1 MQNRRLTYRAFGPPA
16 EQLVLETEPL
26 ALLATDKMR
35 VKMLAVPI
43 NPSDLIPITGAYSH
57 RITPPV
63 IAGYEGVGRVI
74 SAPPSHAHLIGH
86 RVLPLRCGG
95 TWQTFVDC
103 DPELAVPVPDDI
115 DDLMACRAYINPL
128 AALTTL
134 DRWPVVGKH
143 VVLSGAGSMC
153 SELLGKWARE
163 QGVASVVGLYRSEAR
178 RERLIAAGIDP
189 VSTEDIDAVK
199 GAASEADLVF
209 DALGGQIGNLV
220 LSEMPGGTAFVA
232 YGLLSGH
239 SIRTAREDVR
249 YHRFHLRDSLA
260 VMTPDIWQSQ
270 FVRLWESLR
279 SADLPPVSLHA
290 LHDWRHALQQ
300 IEAPGAAKAVLT
312 FD

>member
-26 ALLATDKMR
+26 APVTADRMR

-103 DPELAVPVPDDI
+103 DPEMAVPVPDDI
-115 DDLMACRAYINPL
+115 DDLRACRAYINPL
-128 AALTTL
+128 AALTML
-134 DRWPVVGKH
+134 DRWPVAGKH

-163 QGVASVVGLYRSEAR
+163 QGAASVVGLYRSEAR

-189 VSTEDIDAVK
+189 VSIETVDAVK
-199 GAASEADLVF
+199 RAASEADLVF
-209 DALGGQIGNLV
+209 DALGGQIGTLV
-220 LSEMPGGTAFVA
+220 LSEMSGGTAFIA
-232 YGLLSGH
+232 YGLLSGQ
-239 SIRTAREDVR
+239 SIRTTREDVR

-270 FVRLWESLR
+270 FVRLWERLR
-279 SADLPPVSLHA
+279 SADLPPVSVHA
-290 LHDWRHALQQ
+290 LQNWRQALQQ